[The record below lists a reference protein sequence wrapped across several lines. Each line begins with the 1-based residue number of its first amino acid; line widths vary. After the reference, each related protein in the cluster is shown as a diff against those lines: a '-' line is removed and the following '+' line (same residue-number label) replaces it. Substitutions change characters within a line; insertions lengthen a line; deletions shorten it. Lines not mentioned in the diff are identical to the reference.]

1 MQQAQNSRRHASA
14 FIWLIQVISR
24 KETRGLANSFFRC
37 TLARNF
43 ISSAQ
48 HINVQN
54 WSVGGAEREAR
65 GILPVE
71 TGSEGKIL
79 VLCFG
84 RAARDERVVR
94 E

>member
-1 MQQAQNSRRHASA
+1 MMVECSRPKTVAA
-14 FIWLIQVISR
+14 TQVQLIQVISR

-79 VLCFG
+79 S
-84 RAARDERVVR
+84 
-94 E
+94 